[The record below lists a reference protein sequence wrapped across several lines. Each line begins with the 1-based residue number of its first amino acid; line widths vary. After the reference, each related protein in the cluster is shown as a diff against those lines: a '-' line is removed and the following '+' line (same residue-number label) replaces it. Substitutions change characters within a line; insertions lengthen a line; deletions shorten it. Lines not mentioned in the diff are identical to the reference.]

1 MIDFDV
7 ETTGLQPWSQSHY
20 AFMFQFLDD
29 EGNSAVLEWSPDD
42 DSNRAEIQQWFDR
55 ARGQG
60 LRAWNSKFDLAFG
73 EAAGFELPPEE
84 DWHDGMLEAF
94 AINERRSVAL
104 KAVADEV
111 LGAGSSD
118 LQKEVKTWLNDEAKR
133 RRKLVKD
140 ADKALAV
147 PEDERTVEHLT
158 LIADAAEYRAD
169 DGTTIMPNFSDV
181 ERNLMRKYGLEDVV
195 LTRGVCN
202 SHEVVF
208 ANDPDLR
215 KVVEFERKTMGAL
228 YAIEKSGLP
237 ANRDSYMR
245 LEKEVI
251 ENLELLEDRV
261 MELVREGDPTIYAQQ
276 LKKHVETS
284 EDGSFVSVESGGSLD
299 EFSPRSSGNV
309 HAALLARDA
318 DLSFMSEKDGKL
330 PMDADNLRAVHDE
343 LAAAILNFRAEEKVL
358 STYVRPMIGRSYE
371 AGIRAW
377 KEPFIA
383 PDGRIHANYRQVGAR
398 TGRMSCSD
406 PNMQNQPRDDLRLRY
421 NIEAEPGHV
430 LVTCDLT
437 NIEMVLFAAYCGE
450 GKLLEAVQKG
460 EDLHVLTAKM
470 VGLRDRARP
479 GGGIETARQQGKV
492 YNFTIIYGGGLRSIR
507 RYFRV
512 SMDEARKM
520 KALYNRAYPEVGRLQ
535 ARIDYKLQD
544 NGYIEDKL
552 ISGRRFR
559 VDWQKESYKATN
571 YLIQGTAASIL
582 KQAVIDLHADGVPM
596 NALVH
601 DEIVAHV
608 PISDAVEVA
617 HLIEKR
623 MTAAAAPGGPLWIE
637 GKQAPLV
644 PLRAE
649 ADIVHRWSDAKPL
662 KDKDGREY
670 YFDPVWANLER
681 TRWVDEQKP
690 LVKR

>member
-1 MIDFDV
+1 
-7 ETTGLQPWSQSHY
+7 
-20 AFMFQFLDD
+20 
-29 EGNSAVLEWSPDD
+29 
-42 DSNRAEIQQWFDR
+42 
-55 ARGQG
+55 
-60 LRAWNSKFDLAFG
+60 
-73 EAAGFELPPEE
+73 
-84 DWHDGMLEAF
+84 
-94 AINERRSVAL
+94 
-104 KAVADEV
+104 
-111 LGAGSSD
+111 
-118 LQKEVKTWLNDEAKR
+118 
-133 RRKLVKD
+133 
-140 ADKALAV
+140 
-147 PEDERTVEHLT
+147 
-158 LIADAAEYRAD
+158 
-169 DGTTIMPNFSDV
+169 
-181 ERNLMRKYGLEDVV
+181 
-195 LTRGVCN
+195 
-202 SHEVVF
+202 
-208 ANDPDLR
+208 
-215 KVVEFERKTMGAL
+215 
-228 YAIEKSGLP
+228 
-237 ANRDSYMR
+237 
-245 LEKEVI
+245 
-251 ENLELLEDRV
+251 
-261 MELVREGDPTIYAQQ
+261 
-276 LKKHVETS
+276 
-284 EDGSFVSVESGGSLD
+284 
-299 EFSPRSSGNV
+299 
-309 HAALLARDA
+309 
-318 DLSFMSEKDGKL
+318 
-330 PMDADNLRAVHDE
+330 
-343 LAAAILNFRAEEKVL
+343 
-358 STYVRPMIGRSYE
+358 
-371 AGIRAW
+371 
-377 KEPFIA
+377 
-383 PDGRIHANYRQVGAR
+383 
-398 TGRMSCSD
+398 
-406 PNMQNQPRDDLRLRY
+406 
-421 NIEAEPGHV
+421 
-430 LVTCDLT
+430 
-437 NIEMVLFAAYCGE
+437 VLFAAYCGE